1 MTSDR
6 FRTSR
11 RRFLQG
17 GATALAAAGLAPT
30 ASRLAWGQNFPERNL
45 DVVIPTREGGGAD
58 RLYRSFTSVWKNHLN
73 TDFEVGFF
81 PGASGAVGY
90 KVYVD
95 QREPNAH
102 NLLFGNMGPELAVM
116 VVQDAD
122 YSFPEDF
129 QYFARLDVDPSV
141 MFVSADSPFQSVDD
155 VIAEGKNRTL
165 SVATSRLPHP
175 ASIGMLL
182 LAEETGA
189 QVNLIPLSGGRNT
202 IAGVVTGETDLGVLP
217 SGSVAGAGEAVRALT
232 VWGDENPLPEQLNNA
247 PTVNEHFGTSFPALV
262 SARAFALHTAAIE
275 QHPERFE
282 MLQSTAKEAFD
293 DPAWPEAAKQ
303 AGQPVEL
310 LSYGDRDACT
320 QMAQGMIE
328 LAERYKSLLTGEG

>member
-1 MTSDR
+1 MTG
-6 FRTSR
+6 FKTTR
-11 RRFLQG
+11 RHFLAG
-17 GATALAAAGLAPT
+17 TAAVSGAAMLAGRGLPAF
-30 ASRLAWGQNFPERNL
+30 AQSFPERNI

-58 RLYRSFTSVWKNHLN
+58 RLYRSFTSVWRNHLN

-90 KVYVD
+90 QVYIK

-122 YSFPEDF
+122 YSFPGDF
-129 QYFARLDVDPSV
+129 QYFCHVDVDPSV
-141 MFVSADSPFQSVDD
+141 LYVRADSPFQTVDD
-155 VIAEGKNRTL
+155 VIAEGKKRTL

-217 SGSVAGAGEAVRALT
+217 SGSVAGAGEAVRSLA
-232 VWGDENPLPEQLNNA
+232 VWGDENPLPDQLNNA
-247 PTVNEHFGTSFPALV
+247 PTVNAHFGTSFPPLI
-262 SARAFALHTAAIE
+262 SARAFAIHTKAIE
-275 QHPERFE
+275 DHPESFE
-282 MLQSTAKEAFD
+282 ILSRTAKETFD
-293 DPAWPEAAKQ
+293 DPAWPEAAKK

-310 LSYGDRDACT
+310 LSYGDLEACNKL
-320 QMAQGMIE
+320 AKGMVE
-328 LAERYKSLLTGEG
+328 LAERYKGLLSGKG

>member
-1 MTSDR
+1 MTIDR

-17 GATALAAAGLAPT
+17 GATALAAAGLAPM
-30 ASRLAWGQNFPERNL
+30 ASRLAWGQNFPERNM

-58 RLYRSFTSVWKNHLN
+58 RLYRSFTSVWKNHLG

-81 PGASGAVGY
+81 PGASGQVGY
-90 KVYVD
+90 EVYLGK
-95 QREPNAH
+95 REPNAY

-129 QYFARLDVDPSV
+129 QYFAHVDLDPSV
-141 MFVSADSPFQSVDD
+141 LFVSADSPFQSVDD
-155 VIAEGKNRTL
+155 VIAEGKKRTL
-165 SVATSRLPHP
+165 TVATSRLPHP

-202 IAGVVTGETDLGVLP
+202 IAGVVTGETDIGVLP
-217 SGSVAGAGEAVRALT
+217 SGSVAGAGEAVRALAI
-232 VWGDENPLPEQLNNA
+232 WGDKNPIPDQLNNA

-262 SARAFALHTAAIE
+262 SARAFALHTQAIE

-282 MLQSTAKEAFD
+282 LLQSTAKQAFD
-293 DPAWPEAAKQ
+293 DPSWPEAAKQ

-310 LSYGDRDACT
+310 LAYGDREACT
-320 QMAQGMIE
+320 KLGKSMVE
-328 LAERYKSLLTGEG
+328 LATRYKDLLTGKG

>member
-1 MTSDR
+1 MSER
-6 FRTSR
+6 FKTSR

-17 GATALAAAGLAPT
+17 GATALAAAGLVPA
-30 ASRLAWGQNFPERNL
+30 ASRLAWGQDFPQQNI

-58 RLYRSFTSVWKNHLN
+58 RLYRSFTSVWREHLN

-90 KVYVD
+90 QVYVN
-95 QREPNAH
+95 QREPNPH
-102 NLLFGNMGPELAVM
+102 NLLFGNMGPEMAVM

-129 QYFARLDVDPSV
+129 QYFAHIDLDPSV
-141 MFVSADSPFQSVDD
+141 MFVSADSPFQTVDD
-155 VIAEGKNRTL
+155 VIAAGKERTL

-175 ASIGMLL
+175 ASMGMLL

-217 SGSVAGAGEAVRALT
+217 SGSVAGAGEAVRALA
-232 VWGDENPLPEQLNNA
+232 VWGDENPLPDMLNNA
-247 PTVNEHFGTSFPALV
+247 PTVNQHFGTSFPALV
-262 SARAFALHTAAIE
+262 SSRAFAVHTKTIE
-275 QHPERFE
+275 DYPEEFE
-282 MLQSTAKEAFD
+282 ILQNTSREAFD

-310 LSYGDRDACT
+310 LSYGDREDCT
-320 QMAQGMIE
+320 RLAKSMIE
-328 LAERYKSLLTGEG
+328 LAQRYKGLLTGKE